1 MSWRDELP
9 QLVDDHFAGRL
20 DEHGRAGLERLLA
33 EQPEARQHFWVMANH
48 EVMLRSVFAGAVAE
62 TVVSPAVTRIWRR
75 RPALAAAALVLIAIG
90 VAFGMWSGDA
100 ARPVAVIGNLAAVGD
115 PGMVRHADG
124 GHTPIRDGLSII
136 PDDRIITG
144 PDASLDLRWQD
155 EATVITLAG
164 GSSAA
169 LPPAVRTNTISFPIE
184 PERLRLERGTL
195 VAEVVHQRP
204 GRRFAIATPNAHVTV
219 IGTRFTVRVSDRRT
233 EVEVERGR
241 VSVATP
247 AGEKPVEI
255 GAGERAVRIDGQA
268 PAIVPTQTWRWAD
281 RRPLGVMMLCADNLG
296 WATNPRGWFNDQTID
311 ITTADGLAAFHRRLD
326 AQLDLTIALLRE
338 QDAQGVVFWDL
349 EGRGQLISYAGD
361 PRQLARFAPEM
372 DAVADRLFSRL
383 RAAGFAVGMALRAQA
398 AVWDER
404 GVGPQLRPV
413 ADPAGLLADKIAYAR
428 IRWGATLFPVLGQSG
443 SAVGMETIVRR
454 VVALHPD
461 VLVMPSAADADTYR
475 WCGVWQDDQAPSLPD
490 PATARRAIDGA
501 FGVYKA
507 LDAPQLERRF
517 AELARGVAAGD
528 ILTFRA
534 WWRDPGNAVLQ
545 RIRQAASVKV
555 GTP

>member
-9 QLVDDHFAGRL
+9 QLVDDHLAGRL
-20 DEHGRAGLERLLA
+20 DESGRAALERLLA
-33 EQPEARQHFWVMANH
+33 GHPEARRLFWVMANH
-48 EVMLRSVFAGAVAE
+48 EVMLRSAFAGAVGGSVE
-62 TVVSPAVTRIWRR
+62 PAAVARSRWRH
-75 RPALAAAALVLIAIG
+75 PLLAAAALVLIAIG
-90 VAFGMWSGDA
+90 VAFALWSADA
-100 ARPVAVIGNLAAVGD
+100 SRPVAVIGNLAAVGE
-115 PGMVRHADG
+115 PGVVHHADG
-124 GHTPIRDGLSII
+124 TRTPIRDGLSIVS
-136 PDDRIITG
+136 DDRIVTG
-144 PDASLDLRWQD
+144 ADASLDLRWPD
-155 EATVITLAG
+155 EATVVTLVG
-164 GSSAA
+164 GTAVTM
-169 LPPAVRTNTISFPIE
+169 PPAVRVSTVSFPIE
-184 PERLRLERGTL
+184 PDRLRLDQGTL
-195 VAEVVHQRP
+195 VAEVALQPP

-219 IGTRFTVRVSDRRT
+219 IGTRFTVKAVTGRT

-241 VSVATP
+241 VRVATP
-247 AGEKPVEI
+247 HGEKPVEI
-255 GAGERAVRIDGQA
+255 GGGERAVRIDGQA

-281 RRPLGVMMLCADNLG
+281 RRPLGVMMLCADNPG
-296 WATNPRGWFNDQTID
+296 WATNPRGWFNDPTID

-326 AQLDLTIALLRE
+326 VQLDLTIALLRE

-349 EGRGQLISYAGD
+349 EGRGQTISYAGD

-372 DAVADRLFSRL
+372 DAVADRMFARL

-404 GVGPQLRPV
+404 GAGPQLRTV

-428 IRWGATLFPVLGQSG
+428 TRWGATLFPVLGQSG
-443 SAVGMETIVRR
+443 STVGMETIARR

-534 WWRDPGNAVLQ
+534 WWRDPGNAVVQ
-545 RIRQAASVKV
+545 RIREAAH
-555 GTP
+555 TAAP